1 MQIIFSLLIC
11 LVVIIAMYLL
21 IRTIITLYSG
31 CSKNDADQIIQ
42 DTVLKVYYG
51 FSGKSP
57 YHIADDLALQT
68 AIWNVYES
76 ILGEKRFETL
86 QKLSRS
92 VQTSEFVSQ
101 NGLRSF
107 ACTIINPSEQERQIL
122 ENMIDHLIQ
131 RYLSC
136 HGMPTVTLTE
146 WQRHNTLTF
155 PILVVRYAETQKELA
170 VLQALIDSENQ
181 KELQQ
186 CNTICEDEEADIS
199 E

>member
-51 FSGKSP
+51 LSGKSP
-57 YHIADDLALQT
+57 YHIADDLALQA

-86 QKLSRS
+86 
-92 VQTSEFVSQ
+92 
-101 NGLRSF
+101 
-107 ACTIINPSEQERQIL
+107 
-122 ENMIDHLIQ
+122 
-131 RYLSC
+131 
-136 HGMPTVTLTE
+136 
-146 WQRHNTLTF
+146 
-155 PILVVRYAETQKELA
+155 
-170 VLQALIDSENQ
+170 
-181 KELQQ
+181 
-186 CNTICEDEEADIS
+186 
-199 E
+199 